1 MRLYKCSMG
10 QAARATNRRLA
21 FSATTKAAA
30 TAAAPVG
37 ELGVAISGSSP
48 PPDRPT
54 ATAAAAAAVVGK
66 QPNPG
71 NSNSSIM
78 PQPDYLV
85 ALHLTTCGKQGEE
98 IGTDE
103 APICLIAYLIHDV
116 RHNKIIAVEQHLV
129 KPQVNPGQTGSDNSE
144 EDGLAT
150 ISEECRS
157 ETGLSADSFHSASYL
172 ESVLEEMDKFLRNKG
187 IHPESGGKTFTLV
200 LEGQHPMRL
209 VFHPETCSKK
219 ISLEQFPYFYSFFDL
234 RKEFLKGRNS
244 EPDTIVSL
252 KDMLDSLEMQFDNSP
267 DYGTRQCIAMSR
279 VISRLLNDG
288 HTFKEPEKVNQ
299 FYYPAIVR
307 KTDTV
312 DDESVVRAR
321 GLPWQATDADI
332 HKFFRGLN
340 ISAGGIALVLSKVGR
355 RNGEALIRFDS
366 QEHRDIALKKH
377 RHHMQ
382 QRYIEVYRATGRDFV
397 AVAGADTK
405 EGENF
410 LAKLTEPTQSLVR
423 MRGLPYTVSADEI
436 LDFFRKAECPV
447 QFDSEGVLFVN
458 HKDGRATG
466 DAFVIFENEILA
478 ERALQNHRQHIGNR
492 YIELFKSTPAEVNQ
506 VLCSFKNPQQAENGH
521 DNPANAPGL
530 LPFTPLSLLQPPNFS
545 KMFIRVRGM
554 PVDASVADILNFLEG
569 HSQNI
574 VFQGV
579 HLVYNHIG
587 QPAGE
592 AIIQMS
598 SELAAH
604 MACEA
609 KNRKLFYLPTGK
621 RSQVEVSQCAPH
633 EVPTNLG
640 LGPGALGSPPSAATA
655 AAAAAA
661 AAMQQQ
667 MQQTASQPGL
677 FHRPLLSPAMSAGTL
692 LPVSQPHH
700 PATGFTH
707 PQPMFHSPQAPPPPP
722 PLPLIPVSRP
732 GAIQFPHVTLPS
744 PISAPSLLANTLMAY
759 PYAPSPQQQPPMQ
772 PGSFMYQPG
781 MLNTMNTIIA
791 KGLPK
796 DIDFHEILRLFESI
810 FASNP
815 QTIPDIKIAIGPDGL
830 PSGEAFVSFS
840 SRHEAERAV
849 NECNRQQVRQH
860 CVELMMA
867 QPVMAV

>member
-1 MRLYKCSMG
+1 MAAFTTCPSKCICDDIFARTLISDEPCALLRFTCENG

-21 FSATTKAAA
+21 SSATTKAAA
-30 TAAAPVG
+30 AAAAPVG

-54 ATAAAAAAVVGK
+54 TTAAAAAAVVGK

-129 KPQVNPGQTGSDNSE
+129 KPQVNPGQTGSDSSE

-267 DYGTRQCIAMSR
+267 DFGTRQCIAMSR

-299 FYYPAIVR
+299 FYHPAIVR

-436 LDFFRKAECPV
+436 LDFFRKA
-447 QFDSEGVLFVN
+447 S
-458 HKDGRATG
+458 
-466 DAFVIFENEILA
+466 
-478 ERALQNHRQHIGNR
+478 ALCS
-492 YIELFKSTPAEVNQ
+492 STPKGC
-506 VLCSFKNPQQAENGH
+506 CSS
-521 DNPANAPGL
+521 
-530 LPFTPLSLLQPPNFS
+530 TT
-545 KMFIRVRGM
+545 R
-554 PVDASVADILNFLEG
+554 
-569 HSQNI
+569 
-574 VFQGV
+574 
-579 HLVYNHIG
+579 
-587 QPAGE
+587 
-592 AIIQMS
+592 
-598 SELAAH
+598 
-604 MACEA
+604 
-609 KNRKLFYLPTGK
+609 
-621 RSQVEVSQCAPH
+621 
-633 EVPTNLG
+633 
-640 LGPGALGSPPSAATA
+640 TA
-655 AAAAAA
+655 A
-661 AAMQQQ
+661 
-667 MQQTASQPGL
+667 
-677 FHRPLLSPAMSAGTL
+677 
-692 LPVSQPHH
+692 
-700 PATGFTH
+700 
-707 PQPMFHSPQAPPPPP
+707 PPE
-722 PLPLIPVSRP
+722 
-732 GAIQFPHVTLPS
+732 TPS
-744 PISAPSLLANTLMAY
+744 
-759 PYAPSPQQQPPMQ
+759 
-772 PGSFMYQPG
+772 
-781 MLNTMNTIIA
+781 
-791 KGLPK
+791 
-796 DIDFHEILRLFESI
+796 
-810 FASNP
+810 
-815 QTIPDIKIAIGPDGL
+815 
-830 PSGEAFVSFS
+830 
-840 SRHEAERAV
+840 
-849 NECNRQQVRQH
+849 
-860 CVELMMA
+860 
-867 QPVMAV
+867 